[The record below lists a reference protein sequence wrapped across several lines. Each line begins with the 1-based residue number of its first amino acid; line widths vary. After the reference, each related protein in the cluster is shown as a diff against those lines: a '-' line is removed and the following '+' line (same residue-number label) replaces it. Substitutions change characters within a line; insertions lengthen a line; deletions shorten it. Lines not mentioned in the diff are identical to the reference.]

1 MKIAICDD
9 RKEDISIARKELE
22 RITHRLS
29 VKPDVFEFSDAD
41 TMVEDILSHQI
52 EVVLLD
58 IDMPEVD
65 GLEIANDLTGK
76 SPFIVIIF
84 LTNRSEFVFMSLR
97 YRPLR
102 FIRKNRIHEE
112 LEEAILAAEQKIA
125 SEIHMLCIK
134 KGHVETHYPVRDVLY
149 IESNLHYIEI
159 HTNNGIGKTR
169 GKISDYER
177 KLEEYG
183 FIRIHVGYL
192 VNIRY
197 IKTLSLQGVILD
209 NEEKLPVSR
218 KNINSIQDK
227 YTKELEKLI
236 HGCNILSD

>member
-102 FIRKNRIHEE
+102 FIRK
-112 LEEAILAAEQKIA
+112 K
-125 SEIHMLCIK
+125 
-134 KGHVETHYPVRDVLY
+134 
-149 IESNLHYIEI
+149 
-159 HTNNGIGKTR
+159 
-169 GKISDYER
+169 
-177 KLEEYG
+177 
-183 FIRIHVGYL
+183 
-192 VNIRY
+192 
-197 IKTLSLQGVILD
+197 
-209 NEEKLPVSR
+209 
-218 KNINSIQDK
+218 
-227 YTKELEKLI
+227 
-236 HGCNILSD
+236 